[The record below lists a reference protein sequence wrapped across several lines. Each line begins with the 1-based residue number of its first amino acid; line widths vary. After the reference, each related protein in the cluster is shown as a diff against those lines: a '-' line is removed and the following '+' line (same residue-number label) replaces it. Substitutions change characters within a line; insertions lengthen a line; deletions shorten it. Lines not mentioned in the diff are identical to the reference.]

1 MEDFGILGIFCNFA
15 KYKLTYIMN
24 RCITNLAVFLLGGWM
39 SMNATVPGEV
49 IFNNEKTDTAHITE
63 ILTDASAAMGR
74 KDGNKRIAY
83 IGRKFIGT
91 PYKGGLLDKHPEEEH
106 LTVNIDSLDCTTY
119 VETVMA
125 LAYTIG
131 EGRTSWR
138 DFIYNLQRLRYV
150 NGKVDGYASRL
161 HYPSQWIVDNVYRG
175 NFLEVTNVLPNS
187 EYQVKTLDFMT
198 HNRDKYP
205 ALADSATFAKMKNAE
220 TAYRNHRYPYIKSSK
235 VANKEVLKML
245 REGDVVLITTKTPG
259 LDVQHMG
266 IIVKENDVPY
276 LMHASSAAG
285 KVTIEKAPLV
295 DYLRKNRTA
304 SGIRIVR
311 LND

>member
-1 MEDFGILGIFCNFA
+1 
-15 KYKLTYIMN
+15 MN
-24 RCITNLAVFLLGGWM
+24 L
-39 SMNATVPGEV
+39 NASVPGEV
-49 IFNNEKTDTAHITE
+49 IFNDEKNDTARITD
-63 ILTDASAAMGR
+63 ILTDAAAIVGR

-83 IGRKFIGT
+83 IGKMFIDV
-91 PYKGGLLDKHPEEEH
+91 PYKAGVLDRNPEQEH
-106 LTVNIDSLDCTTY
+106 LTINIDSLDCTTY

-138 DFIYNLQRLRYV
+138 DFVYNLQRIRYV

-175 NFLEVTNVLPNS
+175 NFIEITNVLPNS
-187 EYQVKTLDFMT
+187 EYKVKTIDYMT
-198 HNRDKYP
+198 QNRDKYT
-205 ALADSATFAKMKNAE
+205 ALADSATFSKMKNAE

-235 VANKEVLKML
+235 VASKEVSKML
-245 REGDVVLITTKTPG
+245 RDGDVVLITTKIPG

-266 IIVKENDVPY
+266 IIIKEEDIPY

-285 KVTIEKAPLV
+285 KVTMEKIPLGE
-295 DYLRKNRTA
+295 YLRKNRTA
-304 SGIRIVR
+304 SGIRVVR

>member
-1 MEDFGILGIFCNFA
+1 MNKCIYNLAIFILGGC
-15 KYKLTYIMN
+15 
-24 RCITNLAVFLLGGWM
+24 M
-39 SMNATVPGEV
+39 SLSATVPGEV
-49 IFNNEKTDTAHITE
+49 IFNNEKSDTARITD
-63 ILTDASAAMGR
+63 ILTDAAAAVGR
-74 KDGNKRIAY
+74 KDGNKRISY
-83 IGRKFIGT
+83 IGKKFIDT
-91 PYKGGLLDKHPEEEH
+91 PYKAGVLDRNPRQEH
-106 LTVNIDSLDCTTY
+106 LTINIDSLDCTTY

-150 NGKVDGYASRL
+150 NGNVDGYASRL

-175 NFLEVTNVLPNS
+175 NFIEVTNVLPNS
-187 EYQVKTLDFMT
+187 EYRVKTLDFMT
-198 HNRDKYP
+198 QHRDKYP

-235 VANKEVLKML
+235 VTNKEVIKML
-245 REGDVVLITTKTPG
+245 RDGDVVLITTKTPG

-266 IIVKENDVPY
+266 IIVKDNEIPY

-285 KVTIEKAPLV
+285 KVTVEKISLGE
-295 DYLRKNRTA
+295 YLRKNRTA
-304 SGIRIVR
+304 SGIRVLR